1 MMIKVKAP
9 YQLGCLSSR
18 WSSENLCRVG
28 FARDR
33 RPGCAASRESPHPG
47 DNDLYIMVKCLCVCV
62 LRFFLFFFLDGK
74 TIFEMGKP
82 FFGME
87 EPFLRWEN
95 HFLRWENHF

>member
-1 MMIKVKAP
+1 MSILVVIYFFNPFPYHQFMMIKEKAP

-47 DNDLYIMVKCLCVCV
+47 DND
-62 LRFFLFFFLDGK
+62 DDDDDDDD
-74 TIFEMGKP
+74 
-82 FFGME
+82 
-87 EPFLRWEN
+87 
-95 HFLRWENHF
+95 